1 MIPFVLQWL
10 DVQTPRSADEAMD
23 ALKRLLVDGFESG
36 GRGYHLFGVRRG
48 RYFSMSLGAPL
59 LGGGGPVLRAWL
71 QEGSVPTRFDV
82 IVGARVEVL
91 VFVAFWAVITVVG
104 GGTQLILQLAAVAA
118 GRAGARDVLEL
129 LPAFAIMVGVL
140 LFGHLLFRIR
150 GRRDT
155 RLLLSAFRS
164 ALVDDVPGDAESAPL
179 H

>member
-1 MIPFVLQWL
+1 MIPFVVKRLE
-10 DVQTPRSADEAMD
+10 VQTPRSADEAMD
-23 ALKRLLVDGFESG
+23 ALKRLLVDGFEFG

-91 VFVAFWAVITVVG
+91 VFVAFWALITVVG
-104 GGTQLILQLAAVAA
+104 GGTQLIRQLAAVVA
-118 GRAGARDVLEL
+118 GRAGAQDVLEL
-129 LPAFAIMVGVL
+129 MPAFAVMFGLL

-150 GRRDT
+150 GSRDA
-155 RLLLSAFRS
+155 RLLLGAFRG
-164 ALVDDVPGDAESAPL
+164 ALLDDGSDDADSAPL